1 MNSVRVSLNSL
12 VNETCFEQVIQ
23 ETLDDRLLYI
33 EALDILKHSQL
44 FSLMKG
50 DACIGFYSIDDLG
63 DSVEAHAYI
72 YNNYRNHS
80 LAALRYIIK
89 SQSKNIKTS
98 VYGTHLH
105 VLKFLT
111 KVGFVVT
118 DTFCNALIRHGKSY
132 DVVELLYIKEN
143 DCGV

>member
-1 MNSVRVSLNSL
+1 MKSMRVDINSL
-12 VNETCFEQVIQ
+12 INDTCFKDLIQ

-33 EALDILKHSQL
+33 EALDLLKHSQL

-50 DACIGFYSIDDLG
+50 DARIGFYSIDDLG

-72 YNNYRNHS
+72 YKSYRKHS
-80 LAALRYIIK
+80 LSALRHIIR
-89 SQSKNIKTS
+89 SQSKTIKTS

-111 KVGFVVT
+111 RIGFVVT
-118 DTFCNALIRHGKSY
+118 DTFCDALVKHGKSY
-132 DVVELLYIKEN
+132 DVVELRYTKEN
-143 DCGV
+143 FDG